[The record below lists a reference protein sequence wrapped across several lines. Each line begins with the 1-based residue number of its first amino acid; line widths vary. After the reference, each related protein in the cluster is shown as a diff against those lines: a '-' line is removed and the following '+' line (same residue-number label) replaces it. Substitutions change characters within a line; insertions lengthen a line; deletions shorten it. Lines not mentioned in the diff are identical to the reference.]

1 MAKAKKKAAV
11 KAKAPVKKAVK
22 KAAKA
27 VTKVAAKVV
36 AKVVAKAAK
45 VVAKKPASKA
55 KAPKVAEK
63 AAPAKAPKVAEKA
76 APAKA
81 VAKAKPVKAAKKAAK
96 AEASNGVPSE
106 ASSRLVAG
114 DAAPSFSL
122 PDQDGNVVSSDSL
135 EGKSYVIYFYP
146 KDDTPGCTREAC
158 GFRDDLGKFQAR
170 GVEVFGVSPDSAAS
184 HTKFI
189 DKYGLNFTLL
199 SDGDKTLA
207 NAYGV
212 WTKKQNYGREYMGI
226 ERSTFLVG
234 ADGKIK
240 KAWRSVKVDGH
251 IPAVYD
257 ATA

>member
-1 MAKAKKKAAV
+1 MAKAKKKATGKTKALV
-11 KAKAPVKKAVK
+11 K
-22 KAAKA
+22 
-27 VTKVAAKVV
+27 KVAAKV
-36 AKVVAKAAK
+36 AKVVGKTLA
-45 VVAKKPASKA
+45 AKKPAAKA
-55 KAPKVAEK
+55 KAPK
-63 AAPAKAPKVAEKA
+63 AAPKPAPGR
-76 APAKA
+76 A
-81 VAKAKPVKAAKKAAK
+81 VAKAKAPPRPAPKAKKAAPRSPDRS
-96 AEASNGVPSE
+96 SNGAA
-106 ASSRLVAG
+106 ASTRLTAG

-122 PDQDGNVVSSDSL
+122 PDQNGNVVSSDSL

-170 GVEVFGVSPDSAAS
+170 GVEVLGVSPDGAAS
-184 HTKFI
+184 HTRFI

-199 SDGDKTLA
+199 SDEDKALA

-234 ADGKIK
+234 TDGKIK

-251 IPAVYD
+251 IPAVFE
-257 ATA
+257 ATN

>member
-11 KAKAPVKKAVK
+11 KAKAPVKKAVQ

-27 VTKVAAKVV
+27 VAKVA

-55 KAPKVAEK
+55 KVPEAVA
-63 AAPAKAPKVAEKA
+63 KA

-81 VAKAKPVKAAKKAAK
+81 VAKAKPVKAAKKAAG
-96 AEASNGVPSE
+96 AEASNGS
-106 ASSRLVAG
+106 AAATSSRLVAG

-199 SDGDKTLA
+199 SDADKTLA

-240 KAWRSVKVDGH
+240 KVWRSVKVDGH
-251 IPAVYD
+251 ILAVYD